1 MKQQTNMAQMVA
13 WYGVVVCVGFLI
25 TIGTSI
31 FALTTLKVGGPV
43 YEELTDSKDLSS
55 EMMPPYLAMR
65 PQAHLAARAATG
77 LVTPSAYEAEL
88 AKVKASYQERIA
100 YWKSRDL
107 SPDLRARL
115 AAVEAS
121 ADKQWGLLEEDIPEA
136 LKTGD
141 RAAAEAI
148 LRRIEAAYV
157 EHKAIVDPL
166 ITLVDGKA
174 KDDEKLARDESV
186 VCLTILGVVSTV
198 ILAIMAIGVIFIRK
212 RIVEL
217 TAAEQRNK
225 DALQELANQFE
236 NSVGSVVDIVASAA
250 TELESTARTMESTAG
265 QTSAQSTAVA
275 AAAEQATT
283 NVSIVATSADEM
295 GKSVSEIAHQVAQS
309 ASIAS
314 DAVNRARMTGET
326 MEELSRS
333 AEKIGDVVSLISDI
347 AAQTNLLALNATI
360 ESARAGE
367 AGKGFAVV
375 ASEVKNL
382 ATQTAK
388 ATDEIGSQIEEMQ
401 TISRASVT
409 AIAEIQ
415 KIIDEMNAISVTIN
429 AAVEEQSAAT
439 HEIARSTNEAANGA
453 HDVARN
459 ISQVLEAA
467 QHTGAASSQVVGAA
481 QQLGEQAE
489 VLRGE
494 VSNFLKTVRAA

>member
-43 YEELTDSKDLSS
+43 YEKVVDAKDLTSD
-55 EMMPPYLAMR
+55 MIPPFLAGR
-65 PQAHLAARAATG
+65 PQAHLGARAAAG
-77 LVTPSAYEAEL
+77 FVTSSAYDAQL
-88 AKVKASYQERIA
+88 AKFKASYQERVA
-100 YWKSRDL
+100 YWKTRSLDPDL
-107 SPDLRARL
+107 SARIATL
-115 AAVEAS
+115 EAS
-121 ADKQWGLLEEDIPEA
+121 ADKQWAVLEGDLA
-136 LKTGD
+136 QAMRSGD
-141 RAAAEAI
+141 RAAIDAAG
-148 LRRIEAAYV
+148 RRADVAYTD
-157 EHKAIVDPL
+157 HAAIVDPL
-166 ITLVDGKA
+166 VALMNQRV
-174 KDDEKLARDESV
+174 EEEEARARSEAVICFSIV
-186 VCLTILGVVSTV
+186 GVVSTL
-198 ILAIMAIGVIFIRK
+198 ILGVMAIGVIFIRK

-250 TELESTARTMESTAG
+250 TELESTARTMETTAG

>member
-1 MKQQTNMAQMVA
+1 
-13 WYGVVVCVGFLI
+13 
-25 TIGTSI
+25 
-31 FALTTLKVGGPV
+31 
-43 YEELTDSKDLSS
+43 
-55 EMMPPYLAMR
+55 
-65 PQAHLAARAATG
+65 
-77 LVTPSAYEAEL
+77 
-88 AKVKASYQERIA
+88 
-100 YWKSRDL
+100 
-107 SPDLRARL
+107 
-115 AAVEAS
+115 
-121 ADKQWGLLEEDIPEA
+121 
-136 LKTGD
+136 
-141 RAAAEAI
+141 
-148 LRRIEAAYV
+148 
-157 EHKAIVDPL
+157 
-166 ITLVDGKA
+166 
-174 KDDEKLARDESV
+174 
-186 VCLTILGVVSTV
+186 
-198 ILAIMAIGVIFIRK
+198 
-212 RIVEL
+212 
-217 TAAEQRNK
+217 
-225 DALQELANQFE
+225 
-236 NSVGSVVDIVASAA
+236 
-250 TELESTARTMESTAG
+250 
-265 QTSAQSTAVA
+265 
-275 AAAEQATT
+275 
-283 NVSIVATSADEM
+283 
-295 GKSVSEIAHQVAQS
+295 
-309 ASIAS
+309 
-314 DAVNRARMTGET
+314 MTGET